1 MGDGD
6 GSVAYMEQ
14 CYDSSDCDTSYMNYV
29 CDMASDGYEKC
40 FCQNGMEDDEH
51 CGQTPPEPEEEEEEA
66 MVSPTGFVCNMDGY
80 VNIVD
85 EGMEVALAGISI
97 LKQIGSA
104 ILPADLR
111 TAVDYAWKGIKGAG
125 SWIGF
130 ALAAAFFAAKEF
142 DFGEQMCM
150 GFGYVDMGLGY
161 AVMAVTALDQIRDMI
176 PV

>member
-1 MGDGD
+1 MRAALLLLTVSTVYAAGLGEACSDVAECD
-6 GSVAYMEQ
+6 SVPGPICDVT
-14 CYDSSDCDTSYMNYV
+14 CYC
-29 CDMASDGYEKC
+29 SDGTTNC
-40 FCQNGMEDDEH
+40 
-51 CGQTPPEPEEEEEEA
+51 EEWLIA
-66 MVSPTGFVCNMDGY
+66 STGFVCNMDGY

-111 TAVDYAWKGIKGAG
+111 KAVDYAWKGLKGAG
-125 SWIGF
+125 SWVGF